1 MILFHEVRMTTSY
14 SALADFGRALL
25 KRPTLSEGLPM
36 ISEYAKQA
44 SGAERCSI
52 FIYNPK
58 IQMLWTTLADG
69 IEKIMVHVNDGIVG
83 NTVKEGKPILV
94 NNPYEDDRF
103 LHTID
108 NKTGFVTENI
118 ASIPIFDSNRHI
130 IGVFQLLNKPG
141 GFSNE
146 DAKFMIFFAHY
157 ISGYIELAMLYDDQ
171 ATLLAKGIE

>member
-1 MILFHEVRMTTSY
+1 
-14 SALADFGRALL
+14 
-25 KRPTLSEGLPM
+25 M
-36 ISEYAKQA
+36 ISEYAKQV

-69 IEKIMVHVNDGIVG
+69 IEKIMVHKDDGIVG
-83 NTVKEGKPILV
+83 HTLKEGKPILV
-94 NNPYEDDRF
+94 NNPYEDARF

-118 ASIPIFDSNRHI
+118 ASIPIFDSARHI

-141 GFSNE
+141 GFSKE

-157 ISGYIELAMLYDDQ
+157 ISGYLELAMLFDDE
-171 ATLLAKGIE
+171 ARLLSKEKE

>member
-1 MILFHEVRMTTSY
+1 MLSTTSY
-14 SALADFGRALL
+14 SALAEFGRSLL

-36 ISEYAKQA
+36 ISDYAKQV

-69 IEKIMVHVNDGIVG
+69 VEKIMVHKEDGIVG
-83 NTVKEGKPILV
+83 HTVKEGKPILV

-103 LHTID
+103 FHAID

-118 ASIPIFDSNRHI
+118 ASIPIFDSNRHV

-141 GFSNE
+141 GFSRE

-157 ISGYIELAMLYDDQ
+157 ISGYLELAILFDDE
-171 ATLLAKGIE
+171 ASLLAKVVE

>member
-1 MILFHEVRMTTSY
+1 MLSTTSY
-14 SALADFGRALL
+14 SALAEFGRSLL

-36 ISEYAKQA
+36 ISDYAKQV

-69 IEKIMVHVNDGIVG
+69 VEKIMVHKEDGIVG
-83 NTVKEGKPILV
+83 HTVKEGKPILV

-103 LHTID
+103 FHAID

-118 ASIPIFDSNRHI
+118 ASIPIFDSNRHV

-141 GFSNE
+141 GFSRE

-157 ISGYIELAMLYDDQ
+157 ISGYLELAILFDDE
-171 ATLLAKGIE
+171 ASLLTKVVE

>member
-1 MILFHEVRMTTSY
+1 MLSTTSY
-14 SALADFGRALL
+14 SALAEFGRSLL

-36 ISEYAKQA
+36 ISDYAKQV

-69 IEKIMVHVNDGIVG
+69 VEKIMVHKEDGIVG
-83 NTVKEGKPILV
+83 HTVKEGKPILV

-103 LHTID
+103 FHAID

-118 ASIPIFDSNRHI
+118 ASIPIFDSNRHV

-141 GFSNE
+141 GFSRE

-157 ISGYIELAMLYDDQ
+157 ISGYLELAILFDDE
-171 ATLLAKGIE
+171 ASLLAKVAE

>member
-1 MILFHEVRMTTSY
+1 MTTSY
-14 SALADFGRALL
+14 TALADFGRALL
-25 KRPTLSEGLPM
+25 KRPALSEGLPM
-36 ISEYAKQA
+36 ISEYAKQV
-44 SGAERCSI
+44 SKAERCSI

-83 NTVKEGKPILV
+83 HTVKEGKPILV
-94 NNPYEDDRF
+94 NNPYEDERF

-118 ASIPIFDSNRHI
+118 ASIPIFDSNRRI

-141 GFSNE
+141 GFSPE
-146 DAKFMIFFAHY
+146 DIKFMIFFAHY
-157 ISGYIELAMLYDDQ
+157 ISGYLELAMLFDDQ
-171 ATLLAKGIE
+171 TALLAKGIE

>member
-1 MILFHEVRMTTSY
+1 MTTSY

-36 ISEYAKQA
+36 ISEYAKQV

-52 FIYNPK
+52 FVYNPK

-69 IEKIMVHVNDGIVG
+69 IEKIMVHVDDGIVG
-83 NTVKEGKPILV
+83 HTVKEGKPILV
-94 NNPYEDDRF
+94 NNPYEDERF

-108 NKTGFVTENI
+108 NKSGFVTQNI

-141 GFSNE
+141 GFSRE
-146 DAKFMIFFAHY
+146 DTRFMIFFAHY

-171 ATLLAKGIE
+171 ATLLTKGIE

>member
-1 MILFHEVRMTTSY
+1 MNSVASY

-25 KRPTLSEGLPM
+25 NRPSIQDGLPM
-36 ISEYAKQA
+36 ISEYAKEV

-69 IEKIMVHVNDGIVG
+69 IEKIMVHKDDGIVG
-83 NTVKEGKPILV
+83 HTVKEGKPILV

-103 LHTID
+103 LATID

-118 ASIPIFDSNRHI
+118 ASIPIFNSSRQI

-141 GFSNE
+141 GFSKE
-146 DAKFMIFFAHY
+146 DARFMIFFAHY
-157 ISGYIELAMLYDDQ
+157 ISGYLELAMLFDDEASLIQ
-171 ATLLAKGIE
+171 KGIE

>member
-1 MILFHEVRMTTSY
+1 MISTTSY
-14 SALADFGRALL
+14 TALAEFGRSLL

-36 ISEYAKQA
+36 ISDYAKVV

-58 IQMLWTTLADG
+58 IEMLWTTLADG
-69 IEKIMVHVNDGIVG
+69 VEKIMVHQNDGIVG
-83 NTVKEGKPILV
+83 HTLKEGKPILV
-94 NNPYEDDRF
+94 NNPYENEHF

-118 ASIPIFDSNRHI
+118 ASIPIFNSNRRI

-141 GFSNE
+141 GFSSE

-157 ISGYIELAMLYDDQ
+157 ISGYLELAMLFDDE
-171 ATLLAKGIE
+171 ATLLSRRIE

>member
-1 MILFHEVRMTTSY
+1 MISTASY
-14 SALADFGRALL
+14 ATLSEFGRSLL

-36 ISEYAKQA
+36 ISEYAKQV

-69 IEKIMVHVNDGIVG
+69 IEKIMVHHDDGIVG
-83 NTVKEGKPILV
+83 HTVKEGKPILV
-94 NNPYEDDRF
+94 NNPYEDERF

-118 ASIPIFDSNRHI
+118 ASIPIFDSARRV
-130 IGVFQLLNKPG
+130 IGVFQLLNKSG
-141 GFSNE
+141 GFSRE

-157 ISGYIELAMLYDDQ
+157 ISGYIELALLFDDEG
-171 ATLLAKGIE
+171 TLLKGIG

>member
-1 MILFHEVRMTTSY
+1 MTTSY
-14 SALADFGRALL
+14 NALADFGRALL

-36 ISEYAKQA
+36 ISEYAKQV

-69 IEKIMVHVNDGIVG
+69 IEKIMVHQDDGIVG
-83 NTVKEGKPILV
+83 STLKEGKPILV
-94 NNPYEDDRF
+94 NNPYEDERF

-108 NKTGFVTENI
+108 NKTGFVTKNI
-118 ASIPIFDSNRHI
+118 ASIPIFDSNRRI
-130 IGVFQLLNKPG
+130 IGVFQLLNKPED
-141 GFSNE
+141 FSSE